1 LTAVDATIWERVLRN
16 PPGSRIASLT
26 GLDCI
31 GVPVV
36 SLTRPLSR
44 GISTTQGKGL
54 TFDQACL
61 SAVMEGVEHA
71 AAECIDFGRAVMRKT
86 PARPETKVDFDL
98 AACLR
103 ADQAIAHLRPDMPW
117 LPAFN
122 IGRGVPAMVPWE
134 LVAYDTSTDRPYSS
148 GLIQQST
155 DGLAAGFD
163 RDFAIAHGLAELIER
178 DASALAEIAGNRF
191 LASRRQDI
199 GVFRSDTFVQLRERL
214 DSASV
219 ALRLFDI
226 TSDTGVPA
234 YDARICDKMWRGR
247 RGIPFRAITSGTGAH
262 ADPEQAASRAVL
274 EAIQTRL
281 TVIGGARDDHTA
293 EEYSRNAP
301 RALVQLMFGALACAL
316 KLASRHAKPPVREA
330 PAALVSWMLQRLR
343 AVGIRNV
350 YVVDLPCCLDGVHA
364 VRVIVPELLPPQGD
378 PISRMGMR
386 GLRALVGAA

>member
-1 LTAVDATIWERVLRN
+1 MLERVLRN
-16 PPGSRIASLT
+16 PPGSRVASLT

-54 TFDQACL
+54 TFDQARL

-71 AAECIDFGRAVMRKT
+71 AAESIDFGRAVVRET
-86 PARPETKVDFDL
+86 PARPETKTDFDL

-103 ADQAIAHLRPDMPW
+103 ADQAITHLRPDMPW

-122 IGRGVPAMVPWE
+122 IGRGLPALVPWE
-134 LVAYDTSTDRPYSS
+134 LAAYDTSTERPYSS

-178 DASALAEIAGNRF
+178 DASALAEIAGDRF
-191 LASRRQDI
+191 LSLRRQDI
-199 GVFRSDTFVQLRERL
+199 GAFRSEAFGCLLERL
-214 DSASV
+214 DSAGV

-226 TSDTGVPA
+226 TSDIGVPA
-234 YDARICDKMWRGR
+234 YDARICDKAWRGR
-247 RGIPFRAITSGTGAH
+247 RGIPYRAITSGTGAH
-262 ADPEQAASRAVL
+262 ADPEKAASRAVL

-293 EEYSRNAP
+293 AEYSRNAP
-301 RALVQLMFGALACAL
+301 RALVQLMFGPIACAP
-316 KLASRHAKPPVREA
+316 KLFSLHAKPPVREE
-330 PAALVSWMLQRLR
+330 PSDLVAWMLRRLR

-350 YVVDLPCCLDGVHA
+350 YVVDLPSGLDGVHA
-364 VRVIVPELLPPQGD
+364 VRAIAPELLPPQGD
-378 PISRMGMR
+378 SISRMGMR
-386 GLRALVGAA
+386 GLKALVGAA